1 MTKRRTRSSAT
12 ATVKKSTPVVTSH
25 VVRVNKVTQP
35 RVIMTESTTASKI
48 RPEKPNL
55 SLEDYKADFK
65 VRWQI
70 HTYEVNELGS
80 DIKKGYEYVLP
91 IVKKVVNYSTETYKN
106 LQTRFATVD

>member
-1 MTKRRTRSSAT
+1 MPARRRSTARKSAKAAST
-12 ATVKKSTPVVTSH
+12 PVIKSTPT
-25 VVRVNKVTQP
+25 VN
-35 RVIMTESTTASKI
+35 

-55 SLEDYKADFK
+55 SFEDYKADFK

>member
-1 MTKRRTRSSAT
+1 MPATRRRSTARKSAKAAPT
-12 ATVKKSTPVVTSH
+12 PVIKSTTP
-25 VVRVNKVTQP
+25 
-35 RVIMTESTTASKI
+35 TAN

>member
-1 MTKRRTRSSAT
+1 MSLGSLIFFIFTYECF
-12 ATVKKSTPVVTSH
+12 KSTPT
-25 VVRVNKVTQP
+25 VN
-35 RVIMTESTTASKI
+35 

>member
-1 MTKRRTRSSAT
+1 MPVRRRSTARKSAKAAST
-12 ATVKKSTPVVTSH
+12 PVIKSTPT
-25 VVRVNKVTQP
+25 VN
-35 RVIMTESTTASKI
+35 

>member
-1 MTKRRTRSSAT
+1 MPATRRRSTARKSAK
-12 ATVKKSTPVVTSH
+12 AVSTPVI
-25 VVRVNKVTQP
+25 K
-35 RVIMTESTTASKI
+35 STTPTAN

-91 IVKKVVNYSTETYKN
+91 IVKKLVNYSTETYKN

>member
-1 MTKRRTRSSAT
+1 MPATRRRSTARKSAKAAPT
-12 ATVKKSTPVVTSH
+12 PVTKSTTP
-25 VVRVNKVTQP
+25 
-35 RVIMTESTTASKI
+35 TAN

>member
-1 MTKRRTRSSAT
+1 MPATRRRSTARKSAKAAST
-12 ATVKKSTPVVTSH
+12 PVIKSTPT
-25 VVRVNKVTQP
+25 VN
-35 RVIMTESTTASKI
+35 

>member
-1 MTKRRTRSSAT
+1 MPATRRRTTARKSAKAAST
-12 ATVKKSTPVVTSH
+12 PVIKSTPT
-25 VVRVNKVTQP
+25 VN
-35 RVIMTESTTASKI
+35 

>member
-55 SLEDYKADFK
+55 SLEDYRADIK
-65 VRWQI
+65 VRFKFMFMKLMNFGKIW
-70 HTYEVNELGS
+70 S
-80 DIKKGYEYVLP
+80 
-91 IVKKVVNYSTETYKN
+91 KVTTLFNH
-106 LQTRFATVD
+106 LL